1 MHAGGQVVLP
11 SLFYSHM
18 KPLRILLVL
27 VLALMC
33 ACKPSE
39 QPSQGGTAPS
49 ITAKGL
55 PVFYEANPKL
65 FASTKSLPA
74 IESQLDRIKG
84 MGCDILW
91 LMPIHEFGQKN
102 AVGSPYCIRDY
113 KSVNSSYGT
122 LSDLK
127 SLVQKA
133 HAKDMKVLLDWVA
146 NHTSWDHAWITA
158 HPDWYTQEG
167 GVIISPKGMGWND
180 VADLN
185 YASTPMRSAMK
196 EAMLYWVTEAD
207 VDGFRCDYADG
218 VPHDFWK
225 DAISAV
231 KGKKKDAVFLAE
243 SSSRSYLSD
252 GFDYI
257 YGWPFK
263 TALKALFGG
272 GSVADF
278 VTAVTAESASLPEGK
293 HIMRFVTNHDQA
305 SEQSPV
311 AEYKSAQGLLA
322 ATAIMAFCGEA
333 GLVYSSQELGY
344 NSALSFFNVNVL
356 NWNSNPAFTASF
368 EKILSL
374 RQAKASLLAGTPKFY
389 SVGDLVVIYH
399 ASGSKGLLVVVNPT
413 GKAVSAKAP
422 MERIGDK
429 VTDLLT
435 GASTMVPTMLE
446 MGAYEYKIYEK

>member
-1 MHAGGQVVLP
+1 
-11 SLFYSHM
+11 M
-18 KPLRILLVL
+18 KSYRILLVL
-27 VLALMC
+27 ALALLG
-33 ACKPSE
+33 ACKPAD
-39 QPSQGGTAPS
+39 QPSQNGGSTPAVTA
-49 ITAKGL
+49 TGL
-55 PVFYEANPKL
+55 PMFYEANPKL
-65 FASTKSLPA
+65 FASTKSLAA
-74 IESQLDRIKG
+74 IEGQLDRIKE
-84 MGCDILW
+84 MGCDVLW
-91 LMPIHEFGQKN
+91 LMPIQEFGQKN

-122 LSDLK
+122 LSDLR
-127 SLVQKA
+127 SLVKKA
-133 HAKDMKVLLDWVA
+133 HANDMKVVLDWVA
-146 NHTSWDHAWITA
+146 NHTAWDHAWITE

-185 YASTPMRSAMK
+185 YDSAPMRTAMK
-196 EAMLYWVTEAD
+196 EAMLYWVNSAD

-225 DAISAV
+225 DAIAAV
-231 KGKKKDAVFLAE
+231 RAKKKDAVFLAE
-243 SSSRSYLSD
+243 SSNRSYLND

-263 TALKALFGG
+263 SSLKALFNG
-272 GSVADF
+272 GSVSDF
-278 VTAVTAESASLPEGK
+278 VTAVTGESASLPEGK

-333 GLVYSSQELGY
+333 GLVYSSQELAY
-344 NSALSFFNVNVL
+344 NKALSFFNVNVL
-356 NWNSNPAFTASF
+356 NWDSNPSFTASF
-368 EKILSL
+368 GKILSL
-374 RQAKASLLAGTPKFY
+374 RHEKASLLTAAPKY
-389 SVGDLVVIYH
+389 YASGDLVVLYH
-399 ASGSKGLLVVVNPT
+399 ASGDKGLLVVVNPT
-413 GKAVSAKAP
+413 GKAVSVKAP

-429 VTDLLT
+429 VKDLLT
-435 GASTMVPTMLE
+435 GSSTMVPTMLE

>member
-1 MHAGGQVVLP
+1 
-11 SLFYSHM
+11 M

-27 VLALMC
+27 LLALMC

-39 QPSQGGTAPS
+39 QPSQGGTTPS
-49 ITAKGL
+49 VTAKGL

-74 IESQLDRIKG
+74 IEGQLDRIKG

-185 YASTPMRSAMK
+185 YVSTPMRSA
-196 EAMLYWVTEAD
+196 
-207 VDGFRCDYADG
+207 
-218 VPHDFWK
+218 
-225 DAISAV
+225 
-231 KGKKKDAVFLAE
+231 
-243 SSSRSYLSD
+243 SSINTQLQLCS
-252 GFDYI
+252 
-257 YGWPFK
+257 
-263 TALKALFGG
+263 
-272 GSVADF
+272 
-278 VTAVTAESASLPEGK
+278 
-293 HIMRFVTNHDQA
+293 
-305 SEQSPV
+305 
-311 AEYKSAQGLLA
+311 
-322 ATAIMAFCGEA
+322 
-333 GLVYSSQELGY
+333 
-344 NSALSFFNVNVL
+344 
-356 NWNSNPAFTASF
+356 
-368 EKILSL
+368 
-374 RQAKASLLAGTPKFY
+374 TP
-389 SVGDLVVIYH
+389 
-399 ASGSKGLLVVVNPT
+399 
-413 GKAVSAKAP
+413 
-422 MERIGDK
+422 
-429 VTDLLT
+429 
-435 GASTMVPTMLE
+435 
-446 MGAYEYKIYEK
+446 